1 MPKPGVEVSTWIAS
15 SPEDIW
21 DYLYDVSN
29 EVLWRYGVYLA
40 QWISEP
46 PYGIGSTGYH
56 IVAGMGNAPW
66 IIAEWEEL
74 RIMSWDFP
82 DGRYKGV
89 RAGYRISP
97 EDAGSRV
104 AIYVN
109 ANRNVLVRIMT
120 FVMKGFF
127 IRQLAGDLER
137 LKDIMEARTPDQ

>member
-1 MPKPGVEVSTWIAS
+1 MPKPDIEVSIWIAR

-21 DYLYDVSN
+21 NYFYDVSN

-46 PYGIGSTGYH
+46 PYGIGSTVFH
-56 IVAGMGNAPW
+56 IVASIGDCPW

-74 RIMSWDFP
+74 RIVNWDFT
-82 DGRYKGV
+82 DGRFKGV

-104 AIYVN
+104 TIHISVN
-109 ANRNVLVRIMT
+109 QNVLFRVMM
-120 FVMKGFF
+120 FVMKWFF
-127 IRQLAGDLER
+127 TRQLAGDLER
-137 LKDIMEARTPDQ
+137 LKAIMEA